1 MMRAW
6 VSGSCANPWKPKRTA
21 RFLKVKAALGAKLPG
36 FAVTIEEC
44 SKPRLVDAGDKT
56 NQYLRE

>member
-1 MMRAW
+1 M
-6 VSGSCANPWKPKRTA
+6 SGSCANPWKPKRTA
-21 RFLKVKAALGAKLPG
+21 RFFKVKAALGAKLPG

-56 NQYLRE
+56 NQYLGE